1 MTQPSP
7 TATPIPAPQGRS
19 WWRTGLTAAGIFA
32 ALLGVR
38 VLLGG
43 LDFGVE
49 PVEDEA
55 AGTLYEL
62 MASEHRENPAGF
74 ETTAATWLN
83 KAAKDNPVTAGFQF
97 DERASVTDLG
107 TALRVVAGMRGAFV
121 AEDGTRRDTEM
132 ESRLYYY
139 DRGMSYLIVTCSP
152 GPSAC
157 GDRADLV
164 ARTEQALLA
173 KLDSPAVE
181 GILPDGLDCRNG
193 LSTAQTRDGG
203 VTCHYP
209 SQVSL
214 SLERKNEVEAR
225 ELVRS
230 TFKMR

>member
-1 MTQPSP
+1 MTQPSQ
-7 TATPIPAPQGRS
+7 TAAPIPAPRGRS

-49 PVEDEA
+49 PDENA
-55 AGTLYEL
+55 SVDTLYEL
-62 MASEHRENPAGF
+62 MAREHRANPAAF
-74 ETTAATWLN
+74 ETTAASWLN

-97 DERASVTDLG
+97 EDRARVTDLG

-121 AEDGTRRDTEM
+121 AAEGTRQDTEM

-139 DRGMSYLIVTCSP
+139 DRGMSYLIVICSP

-164 ARTEQALLA
+164 ERTERTLLA
-173 KLDSPAVE
+173 RLETPAVE
-181 GILPDGLDCRNG
+181 GILPDGPDCRNG

-203 VTCHYP
+203 LTCHYP
-209 SQVSL
+209 SGVSL
-214 SLERKNEVEAR
+214 SLERKNEEEAR
-225 ELVRS
+225 RLIRETITIR
-230 TFKMR
+230 